1 MKKIFKWIAIGVG
14 ALLILLVAGLAFIV
28 QSSSREHQQL
38 IQEEKAAY
46 PPPGVLVD
54 INDDGRQQHVY
65 SEGEGEVT
73 LVFLSGW
80 GTCCP
85 VFDFQALYS
94 RLSDDYR
101 ITVVERPGYG
111 WSDITSDPRDIDTL
125 LDETRTALQLAG
137 ESPPY
142 VLFPHSMAGLEAIYW
157 SMLYPDEVLAIVGL
171 DAVTPDF
178 AAQSEPPS
186 FSPVIT
192 FLSRTGMMRYGPDV
206 CQDNFPAIREGRL
219 TADQIES
226 ACALFFRRTHT
237 DNMQAEADTIQ
248 TNAQIVSERGM
259 PDAPLYFFIA
269 GRKGD
274 AGDDDWEDQL
284 IAYVT
289 AVGGQHLTLDA
300 GHYIHLFAPEQ
311 IAEESRTFIQSVTDN

>member
-1 MKKIFKWIAIGVG
+1 MKKILKWIVIGFG
-14 ALLILLVAGLAFIV
+14 ALLILLIVGLVFIV
-28 QSSSREHQQL
+28 QSSSREHNQL

-46 PPPGVLVD
+46 PPPGVMVD
-54 INDDGRQQHVY
+54 IDNDGNEQHVY

-73 LVFLSGW
+73 LVFLSGL

-85 VFDFQALYS
+85 VFDFQTLYS

-125 LDETRTALQLAG
+125 LNETRTALQLAG

-142 VLFPHSMAGLEAIYW
+142 VLFAHSMAGLEAIYW
-157 SMLYPDEVLAIVGL
+157 SVRYPDEVLAIVGL
-171 DAVTPDF
+171 DAVTPNF

-192 FLSRTGMMRYGPDV
+192 FLSRTGMMRSRPDV
-206 CQDNFPAIREGRL
+206 CQDNFPAIREGHL
-219 TADQIES
+219 TAEEIES

-248 TNAQIVSERGM
+248 TNAQIVSERGK
-259 PDAPLYFFIA
+259 PDVSLYFFIA
-269 GRKGD
+269 GGKGD
-274 AGDDDWEDQL
+274 EGDDDWEDQL
-284 IAYVT
+284 IAYVE

-311 IAEESRTFIQSVTDN
+311 IAEESRAFIESVIDN

>member
-1 MKKIFKWIAIGVG
+1 MKKILKWIAIGFG

-28 QSSSREHQQL
+28 QSSSRDHRQL

-46 PPPGVLVD
+46 PPPGTLVD
-54 INDDGRQQHVY
+54 IDDDGNQQHIY
-65 SEGEGEVT
+65 SEGEGDVT

-94 RLSDDYR
+94 RLADDYR
-101 ITVVERPGYG
+101 VTVVERPGYG
-111 WSDITSDPRDIDTL
+111 WSDITSAPRDIDTL

-157 SMLYPDEVLAIVGL
+157 SMRYPDEVLAIVGL
-171 DAVTPDF
+171 DAVTPNF

-192 FLSRTGMMRYGPDV
+192 FLSRTGMMRSGPDV
-206 CQDNFPAIREGRL
+206 CQDNLPAIREGRL
-219 TADQIES
+219 TEEDIES
-226 ACALFFRRTHT
+226 ACALFYRRTHT
-237 DNMQAEADTIQ
+237 ENMQAEADTIQ
-248 TNAQIVSERGM
+248 ANAQIVSDQGK

-269 GRKGD
+269 GRKED

-284 IAYVT
+284 IAYVE
-289 AVGGQHLTLDA
+289 AVDGQHLTLDA

-311 IAEESRTFIQSVTDN
+311 IAEESRAFIQSVVDN